1 MVGCRAMLRAPSS
14 RVVPVAVFA
23 LALAPSLFGVVGC
36 APPTSPPVAQVR
48 AHSPEVAERTIVAL
62 LDGWHDAA
70 ARADES
76 AYFSAL
82 ASDAVFMGTD
92 ATERWSKDAFRA
104 YAHPHFAKG
113 KAWAFRAVRR
123 SVRVSTA
130 GDVAWFDEDL
140 ETANLGPARGSGVVV
155 LRDGAY
161 KIAYYNLSIPIPNA
175 RFSSVKR
182 LLADDPLAAPARAS
196 EPYGAAAFT
205 SPERAAKVQALLPKV
220 SALVGA
226 AHTSRHL
233 PSLAVA
239 LVVDGTVVLTSVHG
253 FADVEAKRRANAS
266 TVYRIGSITKTFTA
280 EALLALRDEG
290 KLALDD
296 RLDAHLP
303 EAKGL
308 RHTPGDVRAVTL
320 REILS
325 HASGL
330 PRLGGFDYTRPDRDV
345 TEAEVLASLRT
356 SVAEAPDTSYLY
368 SNFGMGLVGLV
379 VGRAARAPYRDV
391 VRDKLLAPLGMTQ
404 TAFEEKAFAP
414 DVLARGYKSRFA
426 ESPEPAWRLG
436 ASEGAGGM
444 YASLTDMAKWVAF
457 QLDAWPPRDGGT
469 EGPLARASR
478 REAHTPRF
486 FTGFTVDTKGSP
498 KGTLDAQATG
508 VGLAWHTRTTCA
520 YERLVE
526 HGGAIDGYSAQIVF
540 APDRGFGVV
549 VLTNALDGGAAS
561 IGDEVLE
568 LLANEPALAPRAP
581 AVSSALVALV
591 ASFVGKLASM
601 DATAHASLFS
611 DAFRGAVPLVKM
623 REVGE
628 AMAKVHGACTLGPAT
643 EVRGSASATFR
654 LACARGAIL
663 AHATL
668 DAGKLGGLVVEST
681 GLPPAAATTTAA
693 RDALAFLSRWDHS
706 RYSKVFAET
715 AKEDVLEKAFGRQH
729 DAVGAC
735 KLEGPGEGDGARRA
749 TFALACVKA
758 RGKPWEMSVGL
769 DDAGKI
775 REIFFRPKER
785 AGRCF

>member
-1 MVGCRAMLRAPSS
+1 MPRASSS
-14 RVVPVAVFA
+14 RVLPVWFFA
-23 LALAPSLFGVVGC
+23 LALAPSLFGGVGC
-36 APPTSPPVAQVR
+36 APSTSPPASPVR
-48 AHSPEVAERTIVAL
+48 APAPEGAERAIVAL

-70 ARADES
+70 ARADEN

-123 SVRVSTA
+123 AVRLSSA
-130 GDVAWFDEDL
+130 GDVAWFDEEL

-155 LRDGAY
+155 FRDGAY
-161 KIAYYNLSIPIPNA
+161 KIAHYNLSIPIPNA

-182 LLADDPLAAPARAS
+182 LLAADPLAPPAGSNEPYTSASFASPARFDAVS
-196 EPYGAAAFT
+196 
-205 SPERAAKVQALLPKV
+205 ALLPRV
-220 SALVGA
+220 AALVGA
-226 AHTSRHL
+226 AHASRHL

-239 LVVDGTVVLTSVHG
+239 LVVDGKVVLSSVHG
-253 FADVEAKRRANAS
+253 FADVEAKRRAHAG

-290 KLALDD
+290 KLSLDD

-320 REILS
+320 RELLS
-325 HASGL
+325 HVSGL

-356 SVAEAPDTSYLY
+356 SVADAPDTSYLY

-391 VRDKLLAPLGMTQ
+391 VRDKLLVPLGMTQ
-404 TAFEEKAFAP
+404 TAFDEKSFAP
-414 DVLARGYKSRFA
+414 DVVARGYKSRFA

-486 FTGFTVDTKGSP
+486 LTGFTADTKGSP

-526 HGGAIDGYSAQIVF
+526 HGGAIDGYNAQIVF

-549 VLTNALDGGAAS
+549 VLTNALDGGAAA
-561 IGDEVLE
+561 IGDEVLD
-568 LLANEPALAPRAP
+568 LLANDPALAPREP
-581 AVSSALVALV
+581 AGSTTLAALVGKFAV
-591 ASFVGKLASM
+591 KMASLDEAG
-601 DATAHASLFS
+601 HASLFT
-611 DAFRGAVPLVKM
+611 DAFRSAVPLAKM
-623 REVGE
+623 QEVGA

-643 EVRGSASATFR
+643 EVRGLRSATYR
-654 LACARGAIL
+654 LVCARGAIL

-668 DAGKLGGLVVEST
+668 DDGKLGGLVVEST
-681 GLPPAAATTTAA
+681 GLPPSAATTAAA
-693 RDALAFLSRWDHS
+693 RETLAFLSRWDHA
-706 RYSKVFAET
+706 RYAKVFAGT
-715 AKEDVLEKAFGRQH
+715 VKEDVLEKAFGRQR
-729 DAVGAC
+729 DAVGVC
-735 KLEGPGEGDGARRA
+735 KLESRGDGDGARRA
-749 TFALACVKA
+749 TFALTCDKA
-758 RGKPWEMSVGL
+758 RGKPWEMSIGL
-769 DDAGKI
+769 DDAGKV
-775 REIFFRPKER
+775 REVFFRPKER